1 VILITLVGQGLLL
14 PSIIRWLGLARH
26 SPEERQREHEAEPAA
41 RAEALRLTQ
50 SRLDQL
56 AAEGQIAPE
65 VLEQL
70 RARQPHRTGQ
80 LSGNMPNRFE
90 AASVVAKIR
99 AELITAERAHIHQL
113 LRDGR
118 ITDEARRRIE
128 RELDL
133 EEASLSCKKEGGVEL
148 PL

>member
-14 PSIIRWLGLARH
+14 PSIIRWLGLART
-26 SPEERQREHEAEPAA
+26 SADEREREHEAELAA
-41 RAEALRLTQ
+41 RSEALIIAQ
-50 SRLDQL
+50 SRLDQR

-70 RARQPHRTGQ
+70 RARQTHRAGP
-80 LSGNMPNRFE
+80 LPGNMSNRCE
-90 AASVVAKIR
+90 AASVAAEIR

-118 ITDEARRRIE
+118 ITDEARPRIE